1 MVNLVRA
8 ITSNRGAQ
16 FVERVGRYHRKDDQV
31 DAQQLHLQLE
41 ALHAAPTDQ
50 KLAQERG
57 AQKNGGA
64 KKDRSRRSSPKQSE
78 EKDLPISTDD
88 DEENEPLA
96 KRMCR
101 LYNQRVDQQ
110 KPSADPPEGNLN
122 KDNAAQATPVS
133 SLPDAGTP
141 SVTLVQ
147 HEEWEFDGQVHPLLK
162 GQKLDED
169 DEERLRRWAANRSSE
184 QNQVMAAYEGKQ
196 HLSLVREDICLL
208 LPRHWVTSNIV
219 HWMCSTFNDSESLR
233 FKNDFYCIPL
243 RILEIVLH
251 KRNLDSFR
259 EALTVSYVGLGPHFG
274 NDSIFFDKI
283 AASMWKWIYQKRLWV
298 LDSIYTGE
306 PNNERFKIHA
316 YAGRLIEDMTKVT
329 IPAYEHT
336 EDGLSRFYPN
346 VPRQDNGWNCGV
358 FVIKFMQFW
367 VLDKPLQHWDKDV
380 AQEFRNEIILD
391 IVLGP
396 HNSQI
401 GMALQA
407 LDSAPVRRNQPRKKT
422 KAVKSPITA
431 PSTRSMLQRAGLPT
445 RKPAKGGR
453 QRKKTNA

>member
-1 MVNLVRA
+1 GSSVCGESRQVSQERRPSGRTTA
-8 ITSNRGAQ
+8 PPPTRSTSR
-16 FVERVGRYHRKDDQV
+16 R
-31 DAQQLHLQLE
+31 
-41 ALHAAPTDQ
+41 TDGS
-50 KLAQERG
+50 KTSPRPSRRG

-141 SVTLVQ
+141 SVTNPNFLSNRDPESEQ
-147 HEEWEFDGQVHPLLK
+147 IWQYFEQLQNTRPLQTVMPASPSCK
-162 GQKLDED
+162 TPSPPRQKLDED

-196 HLSLVREDICLL
+196 HLSLSV
-208 LPRHWVTSNIV
+208 SIV
-219 HWMCSTFNDSESLR
+219 IGGCM
-233 FKNDFYCIPL
+233 PL
-243 RILEIVLH
+243 RYIRKGCGYWIVYIQE
-251 KRNLDSFR
+251 NLIMKDSKYMLMR
-259 EALTVSYVGLGPHFG
+259 
-274 NDSIFFDKI
+274 
-283 AASMWKWIYQKRLWV
+283 
-298 LDSIYTGE
+298 
-306 PNNERFKIHA
+306 
-316 YAGRLIEDMTKVT
+316 
-329 IPAYEHT
+329 
-336 EDGLSRFYPN
+336 
-346 VPRQDNGWNCGV
+346 WNCGV